1 MDPCDSI
8 SEITFYFIT
17 YSHAYI
23 KKKLQLFHINLHSGS
38 LSLWATERI
47 IEILNIRRNT

>member
-1 MDPCDSI
+1 MHSASLANNLSMDPCDSI

-38 LSLWATERI
+38 LSL
-47 IEILNIRRNT
+47 